1 MGKKKNKSGDNYSSS
16 GLRSEEKCKQIADSL
31 EEYIDAIDSL
41 FILVGKNKDEVKA
54 AVKTIKKA
62 IKNLRNGHP
71 EKVFSDDIEDDEE
84 FIE

>member
-31 EEYIDAIDSL
+31 EEYVDAIDSL

-54 AVKTIKKA
+54 AIKIIKKA

-84 FIE
+84 YIE